1 MLDKNKATL
10 YLDLYGSLLTD
21 KQRRDV
27 ELYLEE
33 DYSLS
38 EISEIV
44 GATRQAVHDSIN
56 RAMQKL
62 MDLEEKLGLYKR
74 LGEQEIKLKEI
85 KHLMLQLEG
94 NDALRSEI
102 LSIISQMIYE
112 D

>member
-10 YLDLYGSLLTD
+10 YYDFYGSLLTE
-21 KQRRDV
+21 KQQQDL

-44 GATRQAVHDSIN
+44 GSSRQAVHDSIT

-62 MDLEEKLGLYKR
+62 EDLEDKLGLYKR
-74 LGEQEIKLKEI
+74 LKEQESTLKEI
-85 KHLMLQLEG
+85 KDLLLKMEG
-94 NDALRSEI
+94 NDTLKSKI

-112 D
+112 E